1 MNAPRLFLARLAHA
15 LLGFAIVAG
24 SAAWSAE
31 APPAPSA
38 PKPMRLPT
46 PERSELAN
54 GLKTT
59 LVEFGTV
66 PKATIVVVVRAG
78 SLNQGTQVWL
88 PDLVGDLMKE
98 GTRKRSSEQIA
109 NAAAL
114 MGGELGIG
122 VGSEEA
128 TLSLD
133 VLSESLPDAVNLL
146 AEVLREP
153 LLPESELPR
162 IKQDYLRNLSVVRA
176 QAQSQAGNA
185 LAKLLYG
192 DHPFGQALPTEEQL
206 ASYTIEDVRRFYSS
220 NFGAAR
226 THIYVAGR
234 FDRPKLKKALE
245 AAFGDW
251 VRGPAPFVNPPTASR
266 TQRVQLIDRPGAPQ
280 STLRLALPV
289 ISPEHPDFMAMSV
302 LNTLLGGSITSRI
315 TTNIREEKGW
325 AYSPSSSVSA
335 RYRNS
340 IWSESA
346 DVTTASTGPAIAE
359 ILKEIERLQ
368 QAPPTAAEL
377 AQVKSYRNGL
387 FVLGNA
393 TRGGLIGQL
402 SFMDLHGL
410 PADWLTTFVSRLY
423 AVTPEKVTQMAREQL
438 RMNEATLVVV
448 GDAAT
453 VRPQLQAVPQL
464 QGVKIE

>member
-1 MNAPRLFLARLAHA
+1 MNTLRLHIRDSASLLLATLLFAGPAALA
-15 LLGFAIVAG
+15 
-24 SAAWSAE
+24 AE

-38 PKPMRLPT
+38 PKAMQLPT
-46 PERSELAN
+46 PERDQLAN

-78 SLNQGTQVWL
+78 SINQGTQVWL

-133 VLSESLPDAVNLL
+133 VLSESLPDAVKLL

-162 IKQDYLRNLSVVRA
+162 LKQDYLRNLSVVRA

-206 ASYTIEDVRRFYSS
+206 ASYTIEDVRKFYTA

-234 FDRPKLKKALE
+234 FDRAVLKKSLE

-251 VRGPAPFVNPPTASR
+251 TRGAEPFVNPPNVSKV
-266 TQRVQLIDRPGAPQ
+266 QRVQLIDRPGAPQ
-280 STLRLALPV
+280 STIRLALPV
-289 ISPEHPDFMAMSV
+289 ISPEHPDFMSMSV

-359 ILKEIERLQ
+359 VLKEIARLQ
-368 QAPPTAAEL
+368 QTPPTAAEL
-377 AQVKSYRNGL
+377 AQVQSYRNGL

-402 SFMDLHGL
+402 TFMDLHGL
-410 PADWLTTFVSRLY
+410 PSDWLTTFVSRLY
-423 AVTPEKVTQMAREQL
+423 AVTPEKVSAMARDQL
-438 RMNEATLVVV
+438 KMNEATLVVV

-464 QGVKIE
+464 QGIRIE

>member
-1 MNAPRLFLARLAHA
+1 MSLRRMQAAAVGGAVLAA
-15 LLGFAIVAG
+15 LMIAVPVAF
-24 SAAWSAE
+24 SAE

-38 PKPMRLPT
+38 PKPMQLPT
-46 PERSELAN
+46 PERADLPN

-78 SLNQGTQVWL
+78 NVNQGTQVWL
-88 PDLVGDLMKE
+88 PDIVGDLMKE
-98 GTRKRSSEQIA
+98 GTRQRNSEQIA

-122 VGSEEA
+122 VGAEET

-133 VLSESLPDAVNLL
+133 VLSESLPDAVKLL

-162 IKQDYLRNLSVVRA
+162 IKQDYLRNLSVIRA
-176 QAQSQAGNA
+176 QAQSQAGTA

-192 DHPFGQALPTEEQL
+192 DHPFGQTLPTEEQL
-206 ASYTIEDVRRFYSS
+206 GSYTIDDVRKFYATQ
-220 NFGAAR
+220 FGTAR
-226 THIYVAGR
+226 THVYVAGR
-234 FDRPKLKKALE
+234 FDRVALRKSLD

-251 VRGPAPFVNPPTASR
+251 MRGPVPYVNPPMTSR

-325 AYSPSSSVSA
+325 AYSPSSAVSA

-340 IWSESA
+340 TWSESA

-359 ILKEIERLQ
+359 ILKEIARLQ
-368 QAPPTAAEL
+368 QTPPTTAEL
-377 AQVKSYRNGL
+377 DQVKSYRNGL

-410 PADWLTTFVSRLY
+410 PQDWLTTFVSRLY
-423 AVTPEKVTQMAREQL
+423 TVTPDKISAIARDQL

>member
-1 MNAPRLFLARLAHA
+1 MNARVSMA
-15 LLGFAIVAG
+15 LRAG
-24 SAAWSAE
+24 ALMAACLLIGNAVTAAE

-38 PKPMRLPT
+38 PKPMQLPT
-46 PERSELAN
+46 PERGELAN

-59 LVEFGTV
+59 LVEFGRV
-66 PKATIVVVVRAG
+66 PKATIVITVRAG
-78 SLNQGTQVWL
+78 NLNQGSQVWL

-98 GTRKRSSEQIA
+98 GTRKRSAEEIA
-109 NAAAL
+109 TAAAR

-122 VGSEEA
+122 VGSEE
-128 TLSLD
+128 TSLSLD
-133 VLSESLPDAVNLL
+133 VLSEALPDAVKLL

-162 IKQDYLRNLSVVRA
+162 LKQDYLRNLSVSRA
-176 QAQSQAGNA
+176 QPQSQAGTA

-192 DHPFGQALPTEEQL
+192 DHPFGQSLPTEEQL
-206 ASYTIEDVRRFYSS
+206 GSYTIEDVKRFYAA

-226 THIYVAGR
+226 THVYVAGR
-234 FDRPKLKKALE
+234 FDRVALGKSLE
-245 AAFGDW
+245 DAFGDW
-251 VRGPAPFVNPPTASR
+251 ARGPAPLVNPPNPSR
-266 TQRVQLIDRPGAPQ
+266 VQRVQLIDRPGAPQ
-280 STLRLALPV
+280 STIRLALPV

-302 LNTLLGGSITSRI
+302 LNTMLGGSITSRI

-325 AYSPSSSVSA
+325 AYSPNSAVSA

-340 IWSESA
+340 IWSENA
-346 DVTTASTGPAIAE
+346 DVTTASTGPAIGE
-359 ILKEIERLQ
+359 ILKEITRLQ
-368 QAPPTAAEL
+368 QTPPTQAEL
-377 AQVKSYRNGL
+377 DQVKSYRNGL
-387 FVLGNA
+387 FVIGNA

-410 PADWLTTFVSRLY
+410 PSDWLATFVSRLY
-423 AVTPEKVTQMAREQL
+423 AVTPEKISQLAREQL

-453 VRPQLQAVPQL
+453 VRPQLQALPPL
-464 QGVKIE
+464 QGVAIE

>member
-1 MNAPRLFLARLAHA
+1 MSPLRFRSAGLQGA
-15 LLGFAIVAG
+15 LVAIVMMAG
-24 SAAWSAE
+24 STALCSE
-31 APPAPSA
+31 APPPPSA
-38 PKPMRLPT
+38 PRPMQLPT
-46 PERSELAN
+46 PERGELAN

-78 SLNQGTQVWL
+78 SVNQGKQVWL
-88 PDLVGDLMKE
+88 PDIVGDLMKE

-133 VLSESLPDAVNLL
+133 VLSESLPDAVKLL

-176 QAQSQAGNA
+176 QAQSQAGTA

-192 DHPFGQALPTEEQL
+192 DHPFGQTLPTEEQL
-206 ASYTIEDVRRFYSS
+206 GSYTIEDVKRFYTN

-234 FDRPKLKKALE
+234 FDRGALKKSLE

-251 VRGPAPFVNPPTASR
+251 ARGPVPFANPPQASR

-280 STLRLALPV
+280 STIRIALPV
-289 ISPEHPDFMAMSV
+289 ISPEHPDFMAVSL

-359 ILKEIERLQ
+359 ILKEITRLQ
-368 QAPPTAAEL
+368 QTPPAAAEVE
-377 AQVKSYRNGL
+377 QVKSYRNGL

-410 PADWLTTFVSRLY
+410 PSDWLTTFVSRLY
-423 AVTPEKVTQMAREQL
+423 AVTPEKISAMAREQL

-453 VRPQLQAVPQL
+453 VQSQLQAVPQL
-464 QGVKIE
+464 QGIKIE